1 MTAFD
6 RSFHK
11 PQMVKKW
18 AKEIIFFLVVCL
30 ILAPAAFVFFWMIS
44 SSFKPQVDIYAI
56 PPKWFDFVPTLIHYK
71 TAITSTPFLRYT
83 LNSAIVAIGSTLIG
97 LVIGL
102 PAAYSIARYRQNKLG
117 MILLTSRIMPGV
129 GYLVPLFIMFM
140 KLHMIGSYS
149 SLILSHL
156 VVTFP
161 LTVYIMIGFF
171 EDLPHE
177 LFDAAQI
184 DGCSRY
190 GVFFR
195 IALPLTRPGVVTAGI
210 LAFVFSWNDFKMA
223 LILSN
228 SETRTLP
235 VAVFNFMTEASLNWG
250 AMMAYSTIIIIPV
263 IVLTLFVQRHI
274 VTGLTMGGVK

>member
-1 MTAFD
+1 
-6 RSFHK
+6 
-11 PQMVKKW
+11 
-18 AKEIIFFLVVCL
+18 
-30 ILAPAAFVFFWMIS
+30 
-44 SSFKPQVDIYAI
+44 
-56 PPKWFDFVPTLIHYK
+56 
-71 TAITSTPFLRYT
+71 
-83 LNSAIVAIGSTLIG
+83 
-97 LVIGL
+97 
-102 PAAYSIARYRQNKLG
+102 
-117 MILLTSRIMPGV
+117 
-129 GYLVPLFIMFM
+129 
-140 KLHMIGSYS
+140 
-149 SLILSHL
+149 
-156 VVTFP
+156 
-161 LTVYIMIGFF
+161 MIGFF